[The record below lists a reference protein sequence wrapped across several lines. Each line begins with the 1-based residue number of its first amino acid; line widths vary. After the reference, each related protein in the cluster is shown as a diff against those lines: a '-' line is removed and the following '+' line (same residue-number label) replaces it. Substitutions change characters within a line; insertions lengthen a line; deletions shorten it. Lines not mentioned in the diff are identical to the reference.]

1 MIVKTGA
8 ACYTSAGNMSSIR
21 TEGLGNIPEHPTLV
35 MPNRADLTVMQELE
49 KLFASSQKVAW
60 LVDTTMPVE
69 DDMMKYLSEKR
80 APGIMYTPDA
90 RGNDR
95 IIAQI
100 QSFLEHGFHVV
111 VLPGQPTQIRASL
124 SNVPASLLTIADGGQ
139 LPVLPVYVGMYND
152 STDDAIVSA
161 APYDELHLHIMPLV
175 KPGAT
180 LGIRVLT
187 SWMEASADALVN
199 HPQLEQASLAHAL
212 LCSLKEYPDAC
223 VIDGIDDS
231 PMPYKDLLAL
241 GIMLAGNLRQYA
253 SQRRIGII
261 LPPGKASAIANVACI
276 LAGLVP
282 VNINY
287 TAPEPVFRA
296 TAAKAK
302 IDRYLTDSRFVSKMD
317 RFAWPPPRD
326 LIYVERELAEL
337 GAGRLRFWKLMVRFC
352 TVERL
357 AALLK
362 LPEKPNPD
370 DEAALLFTSGSSG
383 MAKGVQLTHRMLM
396 ANLLQS
402 QSRIDMHPGDTV
414 LSSLPLFHS
423 FGLNVGFLFPLLFGY
438 NMVTYPNPLAA
449 RRLCELM
456 SRNHVKLT
464 VATPTLVRQ
473 MLHVAQ
479 EHDFDSLEY
488 FITGSEKLPP
498 DLAAEAER
506 RFKLTLLEGYGL
518 TEASP
523 VVSVN
528 LPNPISKR
536 GNEPMIPA
544 CKQGTVGAP
553 LQGIAVRITDPAR
566 EGYVQSPGSSGL
578 IWLKGPTILRGYLGD
593 DAATAERVRG
603 AWFCTGDIGRLDA
616 DGMLIIGGRSSRFS
630 KIGGE
635 MVPHD
640 LLEQV
645 VNRVLKVNPAD
656 PERKICVV
664 GVPSRTKGEQ
674 LVLLSTLHKTTHPHD
689 LITLRYGIMGE
700 GYPPLWCPERIL
712 PAPSIPELPN
722 GKVDFITCRRFAC
735 EALGLPVDS

>member
-1 MIVKTGA
+1 MQIICCCGILRGSDM
-8 ACYTSAGNMSSIR
+8 SAIR

-49 KLFASSQKVAW
+49 KLFASSHNVAW
-60 LVDTTMPVE
+60 LVDDTMPIAE
-69 DDMMKYLSEKR
+69 NMMQHLRSKN
-80 APGIMYTPDA
+80 APGILYKPDS
-90 RGNDR
+90 RGAER
-95 IIAQI
+95 VIAQI
-100 QSFLEHGFHVV
+100 QSFLEHGFHVIL
-111 VLPGQPTQIRASL
+111 LPGQPAQIRASL
-124 SNVPASLLTIADGGQ
+124 SNVPASLLTIVDGAQ
-139 LPVLPVYVGMYND
+139 LPVLPVYAGMYND
-152 STDDAIVSA
+152 SIDDAITSTE
-161 APYDELHLHIMPLV
+161 PYDELHLHIMPLV
-175 KPGAT
+175 KPGASMSV
-180 LGIRVLT
+180 RVLT
-187 SWMEASADALVN
+187 SWMEASADALMH

-212 LCSLKEYPDAC
+212 LCSLKAYSEVC
-223 VIDGIDDS
+223 LIDGIDDS
-231 PMPYKDLLAL
+231 ALPYKDLLAL
-241 GIMLAGNLRQYA
+241 AIMLAGNLRQYA
-253 SQRRIGII
+253 AQRRIGII
-261 LPPGKASAIANVACI
+261 LPPGKAAAIANVACI

-296 TAAKAK
+296 AVAKAK
-302 IDRYLTDSRFVSKMD
+302 IDRYLTDERFVNKMD

-326 LIYVERELAEL
+326 LIFVERELAAM
-337 GAGRLRFWKLMVRFC
+337 GTGRLRFWKLMVRFC
-352 TVERL
+352 SVDRL
-357 AALLK
+357 ADLLH
-362 LPEKPNPD
+362 LPQNPNPD

-402 QSRIDMHPGDTV
+402 QSRIDMHPGDSV
-414 LSSLPLFHS
+414 LSALPMFHS

-449 RRLCELM
+449 RRLCELLRKN
-456 SRNHVKLT
+456 SVRLT

-473 MLHVAQ
+473 MLHVAD
-479 EHDFDSLEY
+479 EHTFDALDY
-488 FITGSEKLPP
+488 CITGSEKLQP
-498 DLAAEAER
+498 DLVAEAQR
-506 RFKLTLLEGYGL
+506 RFKLILLEGYGL

-528 LPNPISKR
+528 LPSPVTKR
-536 GNEPMIPA
+536 GNEPLIPSN
-544 CKQGTVGAP
+544 KQGTVGAP

-566 EGYVQSPGSSGL
+566 EGYVQSPGASGL
-578 IWLKGPTILRGYLGD
+578 IWLKGPSILRSYLGD

-616 DGMLIIGGRSSRFS
+616 DGMLTIGGRSSRFS

-645 VNRVLKVNPAD
+645 ISRVLKVNPAD

-674 LVLLSTLHKTTHPHD
+674 LVLLSTLHKATHPHD

-700 GYPPLWCPERIL
+700 GYPALWCPERII
-712 PAPSIPELPN
+712 PAPAIPELQN
-722 GKVDFITCRRFAC
+722 GKVDFISCRKFAC
-735 EALGLPVDS
+735 DALGIPADS